1 MCANGGL
8 PLKIFRCVWLLYTGS
23 PLITLTDWVEDRQRS
38 CEWLDPLV
46 KQLNSADDL
55 DATSGEFFTELV
67 FVKNRSRGAGANGK
81 AYNPGRMSYE
91 TMLKKNGVWSPSKR
105 KTNFVVPWPS

>member
-1 MCANGGL
+1 MQLVEN
-8 PLKIFRCVWLLYTGS
+8 FLLNWS
-23 PLITLTDWVEDRQRS
+23 LL
-38 CEWLDPLV
+38 
-46 KQLNSADDL
+46 
-55 DATSGEFFTELV
+55 
-67 FVKNRSRGAGANGK
+67 KNRSRGAGANGK